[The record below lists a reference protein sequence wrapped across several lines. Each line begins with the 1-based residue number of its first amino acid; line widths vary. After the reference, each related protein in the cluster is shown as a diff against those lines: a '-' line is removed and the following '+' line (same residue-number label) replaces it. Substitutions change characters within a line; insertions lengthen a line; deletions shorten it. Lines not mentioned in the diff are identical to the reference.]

1 MSSSDRRLFLL
12 TGLAVLAGCG
22 FAPAYGPGGGG
33 AALRG
38 QVEVA
43 EPDTRAGYLLTRA
56 LETRLGRTGSAR
68 YALTPEISLGTEA
81 VAIDRRNVA
90 GRFNVLGSVRYT
102 LTDLQT
108 GARVTRGTVDSFTAY
123 SARGTPVATR
133 SARRDAEARLMTI
146 LADQM
151 VTQLLATAPDSPR

>member
-22 FAPAYGPGGGG
+22 FSPAYGPGGGG
-33 AALRG
+33 TALRG
-38 QVEVA
+38 QVEIA
-43 EPDTRAGYLLTRA
+43 EPDSRAGYILTRD
-56 LETRLGRTGSAR
+56 LESRLGRTASGR

-90 GRFNVLGSVRYT
+90 GRFNILGSVRYT
-102 LTDLQT
+102 LTDRQT
-108 GARVTRGTVDSFTAY
+108 GETVTRGTVDAFSAY

-133 SARRDAEARLMTI
+133 AARRDAEARLMTI

-151 VTQLLATAPDSPR
+151 VTRLLATAPEPR